1 MGHGHDGE
9 KLLERGQ
16 EMGETGSAKAG
27 QLPNGT
33 HL

>member
-1 MGHGHDGE
+1 MVMMVK